1 MTQKTLHTGF
11 SSSQFELSSLLDSL
25 CVCGGRFHLAF
36 ESLVM
41 IQPRVV
47 LYYLRNQL
55 KLGRFKEAGI
65 GFPSMADNA
74 FCAAS
79 LAISTRVSSVALPI

>member
-1 MTQKTLHTGF
+1 MNQMTIHTGF
-11 SSSQFELSSLLDSL
+11 SWSQFELSSLLDSSRL
-25 CVCGGRFHLAF
+25 CELLFYLVY
-36 ESLVM
+36 ESFVI
-41 IQPRVV
+41 IQPASYVI
-47 LYYLRNQL
+47 QL

-74 FCAAS
+74 FSAAS